1 MQLELQSQEEAT
13 VLAQA
18 LSRHLSN
25 LRFEIGG
32 TENAEMRKAMHNDE
46 RILERLL
53 GDLEE
58 AGIDIEPPEPRG
70 LAYEGDRP
78 RAW

>member
-1 MQLELQSQEEAT
+1 MQLELKSNEEAT
-13 VLAQA
+13 VLAHA

-32 TENAEMRKAMHNDE
+32 TENAEMRKAMHKDE
-46 RILERLL
+46 AVIERLL
-53 GDLEE
+53 GELKA
-58 AGIDIEPPEPRG
+58 AGINVEPPEPRG